1 MKLGIK
7 AILILLLTGMVSG
20 IAVADSEPPNW
31 DAKAVEVLK
40 QMDAYTDSMQTFLV
54 QTESY
59 NDASIGPGMIISNPL
74 ISRIAVDRIG
84 SLHST
89 TKSGSES
96 SEIYVNKGKLTVYT
110 GVQKFYTHA
119 DLPKNLS
126 EGLLYALAEFDVETP
141 LVDLLIMKSLDSLV
155 TPDQFVVYVT
165 GDSPIRGV
173 DCHHILVTGALADMQ
188 IWVEKGDNPVPRRML
203 LRYKQGEGMPRHDVF
218 IDWQA
223 TDGFDK
229 TEFEFVAPE
238 GAQEIG
244 FIKAP

>member
-7 AILILLLTGMVSG
+7 AILILLITGLMSG
-20 IAVADSEPPNW
+20 IAVAESEAPNW

-40 QMDAYTDSMQTFLV
+40 KMDAYTDSMQTFLV

-59 NDASIGPGMIISNPL
+59 NDASIGPGMIISNPFV
-74 ISRIAVDRIG
+74 SSIAVDRIG

-89 TKSGSES
+89 MKSGSETT
-96 SEIYVNKGKLTVYT
+96 EIYVNNGKLTVYS
-110 GVQKFYTHA
+110 GAKKFYTHA
-119 DLPKNLS
+119 DLPENLS
-126 EGLLYALAEFDVETP
+126 EGLMFALAEYGVETP
-141 LVDLLIMKSLDSLV
+141 LMDLLILKSLDKLV
-155 TPDQFVVYVT
+155 SPDQFVVYVT
-165 GDSPIRGV
+165 GDSSIRGI

-188 IWVEKGDNPVPRRML
+188 IWVEKGDNPVPRRTV

-223 TDGFDK
+223 TDGFEK
-229 TEFEFVAPE
+229 TEFDFVAPE
-238 GAQEIG
+238 GSQEID